1 MYSKSKE
8 MEMKIVPYFSIVTLF
23 LTISVNCL
31 PTNYNH
37 IQLRYTRDAKE
48 TNSTKIDSG
57 KKNTLIDDIESI
69 LEDSSKILR
78 SLIEIQSRVLP
89 PLVDGIGKIADT
101 ISKSEAIDRT
111 MEAVGSVGEAGIK
124 ASTGI
129 TSTVTRTGNSTSP
142 GITKVTKVVAKAVDI
157 GDRLVRLSICGV
169 VCPLQNGQ
177 ERKDCA
183 KKNCG
188 KDGEKSKANKNKNA
202 KKEEPVDAV

>member
-1 MYSKSKE
+1 
-8 MEMKIVPYFSIVTLF
+8 MELKIVNYFFTIILF
-23 LTISVNCL
+23 FTISINCL
-31 PTNYNH
+31 PSNH
-37 IQLRYTRDAKE
+37 DHTQLRYTRDAKE
-48 TNSTKIDSG
+48 TNSTTIESS

-78 SLIEIQSRVLP
+78 SLIEIQSRVLT

-101 ISKSEAIDRT
+101 ISKSDALDRT
-111 MEAVGSVGEAGIK
+111 VEAVGSVGEAGIK

-129 TSTVTRTGNSTSP
+129 TSTVTRTGNSASP
-142 GITKVTKVVAKAVDI
+142 SITKVTKVVGKAVDI

-177 ERKDCA
+177 ERKDCF